1 MHETETLSSIINP
14 HCILIFWQ
22 FKFYYIAKY
31 YIIYPIPIWYY
42 DSFLYSEAECQLFF
56 YHDDPFEVVVNT
68 RPLSSTS
75 FPFPPFWQIFTLLI
89 RFCVVLLQRRV
100 NTCTHQTNIMKNE
113 TILDGKYCVVYFA
126 SVIRTRGKINLHS
139 CQKYVFNAFL
149 KIIEIFHW
157 IPR

>member
-1 MHETETLSSIINP
+1 MTVQVLLHRKILYYLSHPNM
-14 HCILIFWQ
+14 ILWFVSVLRSGMPVILL
-22 FKFYYIAKY
+22 
-31 YIIYPIPIWYY
+31 
-42 DSFLYSEAECQLFF
+42 SC
-56 YHDDPFEVVVNT
+56 PFEVVVNT